1 MSEIRE
7 QADARSET
15 SVVTRVAAG
24 PATPAGALPPAEGR
38 HEHHIPGG
46 KLALAAVALIAI
58 VGAVWLAGYLP
69 RRDRANAAA
78 TVAGETQ
85 SAVPVVTAERVTRS
99 PQDSV
104 VVLPGNISA
113 MSEASIYARAAGY
126 VTKRYADIGDHVKAG
141 QLMAEIETPEL
152 DQQVAQAQAQLAQAR
167 QQLSQNRASLIQAE
181 AQRDLAKVTA
191 QRYDN
196 LVSRGAVARQD
207 ADQQEST
214 WKSAEAIVSAQ
225 QASVSA
231 GEENVHQS
239 EANLERVTALRD
251 YNKVRAPVAG
261 VVTAR
266 NIDVGYL
273 ISATGAGQGG
283 TPLDMPG
290 TQGQATAG
298 NEMYRIAQTG
308 TLRILV
314 NVPQSAAPG
323 IETGMAADVLVTEFQ
338 GRIFP
343 GKVTRTSNSLDPN
356 SRTLLTQVEIPNT
369 DGKLYPGMYAQV
381 RFRNH
386 RDKPPLLI
394 PGDALINGQAGT
406 QVAIALEVPNQEARR
421 IHLQT
426 IQLGRDYGAQ
436 TEVLTGLE
444 GGETVV
450 VNPGDAVREGNL
462 VKVELR
468 GAGKK

>member
-1 MSEIRE
+1 MNEIKE
-7 QADARSET
+7 QPASPA
-15 SVVTRVAAG
+15 
-24 PATPAGALPPAEGR
+24 ATPAEAK
-38 HEHHIPGG
+38 HEHHISAG
-46 KLALAAVALIAI
+46 KVVLGAIVLALL
-58 VGAVWLAGYLP
+58 VGAVWLTGYLP
-69 RRDRANAAA
+69 RRDQASAAA
-78 TVAGETQ
+78 AVAKQTQ
-85 SAVPVVTAERVTRS
+85 TAVPVVTAERVVRAA
-99 PQDSV
+99 QDSV

-152 DQQVAQAQAQLAQAR
+152 DQQVAQAQAALAQAR
-167 QQLSQNRASLIQAE
+167 QQLSQNRASLVQAE
-181 AQRDLAKVTA
+181 AQRDLAKLTA

-196 LVSRGAVARQD
+196 LVGRGAVARQD

-214 WKSAEAIVSAQ
+214 WKSAEAVVSAQ

-231 GEENVHQS
+231 GEENVHQA

-261 VVTAR
+261 VVTVR

-283 TPLDMPG
+283 APLEMPG
-290 TQGQATAG
+290 TTAQATAG
-298 NEMYRIAQTG
+298 NELYRIAQTA
-308 TLRILV
+308 TLRILI

-323 IETGMAADVLVTEFQ
+323 IETGMRADVLVAEYQ
-338 GRIFP
+338 GRVFP

-381 RFRNH
+381 RFSNH

-394 PGDALINGQAGT
+394 PGDALINGPAGT
-406 QVAIALEVPNQEARR
+406 QVAVLGEIPNEETRR

-436 TEVLTGLE
+436 TEVIGGLE
-444 GGETVV
+444 GGELVI
-450 VNPGDAVREGNL
+450 VNPGDTAREGNL

>member
-1 MSEIRE
+1 MSEIKE
-7 QADARSET
+7 QAT
-15 SVVTRVAAG
+15 PP
-24 PATPAGALPPAEGR
+24 PATQGAGQAEQVNGQ
-38 HEHHIPGG
+38 HEHHISAG
-46 KLALAAVALIAI
+46 KLVFGAIALAVLI
-58 VGAVWLAGYLP
+58 GAVWLIGYIP
-69 RRDRANAAA
+69 RRDRAEAAA
-78 TVAGETQ
+78 NVASETR

-99 PQDSV
+99 PQDSLV
-104 VVLPGNISA
+104 LLPGSISA

-126 VTKRYADIGDHVKAG
+126 VTRRYADIGDHVKAN

-152 DQQVAQAQAQLAQAR
+152 DQQVAQAQAALAQAR
-167 QQLSQNRASLIQAE
+167 QQLSQNRASLVQAQ
-181 AQRDLAKVTA
+181 AQRDIAKLTA
-191 QRYDN
+191 QRYDS

-214 WKSAEAIVSAQ
+214 WKSAEALVDAQ

-231 GEENVHQS
+231 GEENVHQAQ
-239 EANLERVTALRD
+239 ANLERVTALRD
-251 YNKVRAPVAG
+251 YNKVRAPVDG

-283 TPLDMPG
+283 TPLDVPG
-290 TQGQATAG
+290 QSQAAAAG

-314 NVPQSAAPG
+314 NVPQSSAPG
-323 IETGMAADVLVTEFQ
+323 IATGMAADVLVAEFP
-338 GRIFP
+338 GRTFP

-356 SRTLLTQVEIPNT
+356 SRTLLTQVEIPNK

-381 RFRNH
+381 RFRTH
-386 RDKPPLLI
+386 RDAPPLLI
-394 PGDALINGQAGT
+394 PGDALINSQAGS
-406 QVAIALEVPNQEARR
+406 QVAVLREVPDQEARR

-436 TEVLTGLE
+436 TEVLAGLE
-444 GGETVV
+444 GGETII
-450 VNPGDAVREGNL
+450 VNPGDTAREGNL
-462 VKVELR
+462 VKFELR
-468 GAGKK
+468 GAPKK